1 MVPIYEQLMEQ
12 IKSDIIQSEL
22 KEGEALP
29 SVRTLAGELRIS
41 ALTVKKAYDK
51 LEEEGFV
58 TTVHGKG
65 TYVSASDK
73 QLALEARQKAIED
86 DFDKVIDRALSMG
99 MKKEDFYHFYTFRH
113 TWATIAQND
122 CDANLY
128 EVAFGMNHSHGM
140 NVTRGY
146 VKIDFSPA
154 WRLNAKVI
162 DFIFFSTKKS
172 KQGKAKDLGAPQ
184 DKMFRISPKMMIYAR
199 AYFKGEVI
207 AELTDIGF
215 SNVDEVIDKLV
226 PMLRKDIPDG
236 CNVQFR
242 LTNCDSQKEAVYE
255 RSKGKGF

>member
-1 MVPIYEQLMEQ
+1 MHIILNHSSMVPIYEQLMEQ

-99 MKKEDFYHFYTFRH
+99 MSKEE
-113 TWATIAQND
+113 IS
-122 CDANLY
+122 
-128 EVAFGMNHSHGM
+128 EV
-140 NVTRGY
+140 
-146 VKIDFSPA
+146 VKLI
-154 WRLNAKVI
+154 L
-162 DFIFFSTKKS
+162 
-172 KQGKAKDLGAPQ
+172 
-184 DKMFRISPKMMIYAR
+184 
-199 AYFKGEVI
+199 
-207 AELTDIGF
+207 
-215 SNVDEVIDKLV
+215 DEK
-226 PMLRKDIPDG
+226 
-236 CNVQFR
+236 
-242 LTNCDSQKEAVYE
+242 
-255 RSKGKGF
+255 

>member
-1 MVPIYEQLMEQ
+1 MHIILNHSSMVPIYEQLMEQ

-99 MKKEDFYHFYTFRH
+99 MKKKE
-113 TWATIAQND
+113 IS
-122 CDANLY
+122 
-128 EVAFGMNHSHGM
+128 EV
-140 NVTRGY
+140 
-146 VKIDFSPA
+146 VKLI
-154 WRLNAKVI
+154 LEEK
-162 DFIFFSTKKS
+162 
-172 KQGKAKDLGAPQ
+172 
-184 DKMFRISPKMMIYAR
+184 
-199 AYFKGEVI
+199 
-207 AELTDIGF
+207 
-215 SNVDEVIDKLV
+215 
-226 PMLRKDIPDG
+226 
-236 CNVQFR
+236 
-242 LTNCDSQKEAVYE
+242 
-255 RSKGKGF
+255 

>member
-73 QLALEARQKAIED
+73 QLALEARQKAIEE

-99 MKKEDFYHFYTFRH
+99 MKKKE
-113 TWATIAQND
+113 IS
-122 CDANLY
+122 
-128 EVAFGMNHSHGM
+128 EV
-140 NVTRGY
+140 
-146 VKIDFSPA
+146 VKLI
-154 WRLNAKVI
+154 L
-162 DFIFFSTKKS
+162 
-172 KQGKAKDLGAPQ
+172 
-184 DKMFRISPKMMIYAR
+184 
-199 AYFKGEVI
+199 
-207 AELTDIGF
+207 
-215 SNVDEVIDKLV
+215 DEK
-226 PMLRKDIPDG
+226 
-236 CNVQFR
+236 
-242 LTNCDSQKEAVYE
+242 
-255 RSKGKGF
+255 